1 VITSRSIEENTVK
14 SLPFSIVFAGLGV
27 ALLVLGIA
35 GMIYGEDAGDQLI
48 GALVAIIGVIQ
59 IIFGGLRRR
68 TEDDQ
73 PHGAHAHTS

>member
-1 VITSRSIEENTVK
+1 MK
-14 SLPFSIVFAGLGV
+14 SWPFSIVFAALGI

-59 IIFGGLRRR
+59 IIYGGYRRR
-68 TEDDQ
+68 AEHDDR
-73 PHGAHAHTS
+73 PDRDRRDHVV